1 MTPAV
6 PAAGHRRSPN
16 PPWRY
21 APFLAWPLGVAI
33 ALAFRVPLAIDET
46 RYLTVA
52 WEMFSRGDW
61 LVPHLNGEF
70 YTHKPPLLF
79 WLIGAGWSVFGVSEW
94 WPRLVPF
101 LLGLGGW
108 ALLWRLAR
116 RLWPEVED
124 ISPLAVSVAGGM
136 LVWALFQTLIMFDLL
151 LATCVLLGMLGL
163 ARAGAGESR
172 GWWLFGLGLGL
183 GILAKGPVALLHLLL
198 PAALG
203 PWWSPAAR
211 ARRGAWYAGVAGGF
225 AVGAVVALAW
235 VVPAALAGGEEY
247 SRMILWKQT
256 AERVTSSFAH
266 QRPWWWYLPL
276 LPLLVLP
283 WTLWR
288 PALRGA
294 LESARRLDGGAR
306 FCLAWAVPVFLAFCA
321 ISGKQPQY
329 LLPMLPAVALLAARG
344 IADRYEMSY
353 RAGRAAALLPLW
365 LVAAAMT
372 AGLLVPGDWH
382 RGWLEDVHP
391 AWTVA
396 LWVVL
401 VWAAAPF
408 RVSLLEGAAR
418 LHVATVLGLSLVAA
432 ALLGSA
438 TGRPYGVGPAAREIA
453 GLQQQGLVVGYY
465 GDYHGQLGFA
475 GRLREPLP
483 ELWDTADIAA
493 LAARDPTARVLVESR
508 GNPLAAAP
516 LLPGAVM
523 SYRTGYWSV
532 WKAADLAR
540 YPGVLESI
548 RARGPRQPVESTE

>member
-1 MTPAV
+1 VTNS
-6 PAAGHRRSPN
+6 R
-16 PPWRY
+16 WRY
-21 APFLAWPLGVAI
+21 APFLAWPLVVAI

-52 WEMFSRGDW
+52 WEMFVRGDW

-79 WLIGAGWSVFGVSEW
+79 WLVGAGWKLFGVNEW
-94 WPRLVPF
+94 WPRLVPL
-101 LLGLGGW
+101 LLGLAGW
-108 ALLWRLAR
+108 TLLWRLAR
-116 RLWPEVED
+116 RLWPQAED
-124 ISPLAVSVAGGM
+124 VSPLAVALAGGT
-136 LVWALFQTLIMFDLL
+136 LVWALTQTLIMFDLL

-163 ARAGAGESR
+163 ARAGTGDAR

-203 PWWSPAAR
+203 PWWSPTAR
-211 ARRGAWYAGVAGGF
+211 SRPGAWFARLGGSF
-225 AVGAVVALAW
+225 ALGAALALAW

-247 SRMILWKQT
+247 ARMILWKQT

-288 PALRGA
+288 PSIRGT
-294 LESARRLDGGAR
+294 LEAARRLDPGAR

-329 LLPMLPAVALLAARG
+329 LLPVVPAVALLAGRG
-344 IADRYEMSY
+344 MADRYEMSY
-353 RAGRAAALLPLW
+353 RVGRLVALLPVGIL
-365 LVAAAMT
+365 AAGMT
-372 AGLLVPGDWH
+372 AGVFVPGDWH

-391 AWTVA
+391 AWA
-396 LWVVL
+396 GGLWIVIA
-401 VWAAAPF
+401 WAALPF
-408 RVSLLEGAAR
+408 RVSLLEGTAR
-418 LHVATVLGLSLVAA
+418 LHVAMVLGLSIMAA

-453 GLQQQGLVVGYY
+453 ALQEQGLVVGYY

-483 ELWDTADIAA
+483 ELWGPEDIAE
-493 LAARDPTARVLVESR
+493 LAARDPSARVLVESR

-516 LLPGAVM
+516 LLPGSVM
-523 SYRTGYWSV
+523 AYRTGYWSV
-532 WKAADLAR
+532 WRATDLAR
-540 YPGVLESI
+540 NPQLLETI

>member
-1 MTPAV
+1 LLD
-6 PAAGHRRSPN
+6 AGDRTLKTQR
-16 PPWRY
+16 WRF
-21 APFLAWPLGVAI
+21 APFLAWPLVAVI

-52 WEMFSRGDW
+52 WEMLSQGDW

-79 WLIGAGWSVFGVSEW
+79 WLIGAGWSLFGANEW
-94 WPRLVPF
+94 WPRLVP
-101 LLGLGGW
+101 LLVGLGSW
-108 ALLWRLAR
+108 MLLWRLAR
-116 RLWPEVED
+116 RLWPQVED
-124 ISPLAVSVAGGM
+124 ISPLAVILAGGT
-136 LVWALFQTLIMFDLL
+136 LLWALTQTLIMFDLL
-151 LATCVLLGMLGL
+151 LAACVLLGMLGL
-163 ARAGAGESR
+163 ARAGAGERR

-183 GILAKGPVALLHLLL
+183 GILAKGPVALLHLLV

-211 ARRGAWYAGVAGGF
+211 QRTGAWYAGLGAGF
-225 AVGAVVALAW
+225 VLAAALALAW

-247 SRMILWKQT
+247 TRMILWKQT

-276 LPLLVLP
+276 LPLLFLP

-288 PALRGA
+288 PALKGA
-294 LESARRLDGGAR
+294 AGAARRLDFGAR
-306 FCLAWAVPVFLAFCA
+306 FCLAWGVPVFLAFCV

-329 LLPMLPAVALLAARG
+329 LLPVLPAIALLAARG

-353 RAGRAAALLPLW
+353 RAGRALALLPLC
-365 LVAAAMT
+365 VIAAAMT
-372 AGLLVPGDWH
+372 AGHLVPGDWH
-382 RGWLEDVHP
+382 QGWLEDVHP
-391 AWTVA
+391 AWTVG
-396 LWVVL
+396 LWAVL
-401 VWAAAPF
+401 GWAALPF

-453 GLQQQGLVVGYY
+453 ALQRQGLVIGYY

-475 GRLREPLP
+475 GRLDEPLP
-483 ELWDTADIAA
+483 ELWSPEDIVA
-493 LAARDPTARVLVESR
+493 LADADPAARVLVESR
-508 GNPLAAAP
+508 GNQLAAAP
-516 LLPGAVM
+516 LLPGVVM
-523 SYRTGYWSV
+523 AYRTGYWSV
-532 WKAADLAR
+532 WKATDLAR
-540 YPGVLESI
+540 HPQVLETI
-548 RARGPRQPVESTE
+548 RARGPRQAAESTE

>member
-1 MTPAV
+1 LTN
-6 PAAGHRRSPN
+6 RR
-16 PPWRY
+16 WRY
-21 APFLAWPLGVAI
+21 APFLAWPLVVAI

-52 WEMFSRGDW
+52 WEMFTRGDW

-94 WPRLVPF
+94 WPRLVP
-101 LLGLGGW
+101 LLVGLW
-108 ALLWRLAR
+108 AWAVLWRLAR

-124 ISPLAVSVAGGM
+124 ISPLAVVLAGGM
-136 LVWALFQTLIMFDLL
+136 LVWALTQTMIMFDLL
-151 LATCVLLGMLGL
+151 LAGCVLLGMLGL
-163 ARAGAGESR
+163 ARAGAGERR

-198 PAALG
+198 PASLG
-203 PWWSPAAR
+203 PWWSPVAKSR
-211 ARRGAWYAGVAGGF
+211 PGAWYAGLAGGF
-225 AVGAVVALAW
+225 LLGAVLALAW
-235 VVPAALAGGEEY
+235 VVPAAISGGEEY

-283 WTLWR
+283 WSLWK
-288 PALRGA
+288 PSLTGPVEA
-294 LESARRLDGGAR
+294 ARRLDYGAR
-306 FCLAWAVPVFLAFCA
+306 FCIAWAVPVFLAFCA

-329 LLPMLPAVALLAARG
+329 LLPVLPALALLAARG
-344 IADRYEMSY
+344 VADRYEMSY
-353 RAGRAAALLPLW
+353 RTGRAVALLPLC
-365 LVAAAMT
+365 LVAAGMT
-372 AGLLVPGDWH
+372 AGLFVPGDWH

-401 VWAAAPF
+401 GWAAGPF
-408 RVSLLEGAAR
+408 RVSLAEAAAR
-418 LHVATVLGLSLVAA
+418 LHVATVVGLSLVAA

-438 TGRPYGVGPAAREIA
+438 TGRPYAVGPAASEIA
-453 GLQQQGLVVGYY
+453 GLQQQGIVVGYY

-475 GRLREPLP
+475 GRLRQPLP
-483 ELWDTADIAA
+483 ELWGPGNIAE
-493 LAARDPTARVLVESR
+493 LAKRDPSARVLLESR
-508 GNPLAAAP
+508 SNPLAAAP
-516 LLPGAVM
+516 LLPSAVM
-523 SYRTGYWSV
+523 AYRTGYWSV
-532 WKAADLAR
+532 WNAADLAHN
-540 YPGVLESI
+540 PQVLETI

>member
-1 MTPAV
+1 LTN
-6 PAAGHRRSPN
+6 RR
-16 PPWRY
+16 WRY
-21 APFLAWPLGVAI
+21 APFLAWPLAVAI

-52 WEMFSRGDW
+52 WEMFTRGDW
-61 LVPHLNGEF
+61 LVPHLNHEF

-79 WLIGAGWSVFGVSEW
+79 WLIGAGWSLFGVSEW

-101 LLGLGGW
+101 LVGLGGW
-108 ALLWRLAR
+108 AALWRLAR
-116 RLWPEVED
+116 RLWPEAED
-124 ISPLAVSVAGGM
+124 VASLAVILAGGM
-136 LVWALFQTLIMFDLL
+136 LVWALTQTLIMFDLL
-151 LATCVLLGMLGL
+151 LASCVLLGMLGL
-163 ARAGAGESR
+163 ARAGTGDAR
-172 GWWLFGLGLGL
+172 GWWLFGIGLGL

-211 ARRGAWYAGVAGGF
+211 SRPGAWFARLAGGF
-225 AVGAVVALAW
+225 ALGAALALAW

-288 PALRGA
+288 PSLRGA
-294 LESARRLDGGAR
+294 AEAARRLDYGAR
-306 FCLAWAVPVFLAFCA
+306 FCLAWAVPVFLGFCA

-329 LLPMLPAVALLAARG
+329 LLPVLPALALLAARG
-344 IADRYEMSY
+344 MGDRYEMSY
-353 RAGRAAALLPLW
+353 RAGRALALLPLW
-365 LVAAAMT
+365 LIALAMA
-372 AGLLVPGDWH
+372 AGLFVPGDWH
-382 RGWLEDVHP
+382 RGWLEEVHP

-396 LWVVL
+396 LWAVL
-401 VWAAAPF
+401 GWAAAPF
-408 RVSLLEGAAR
+408 RVGLLEGAAR
-418 LHVATVLGLSLVAA
+418 LHVAMVLGLSLVAA

-438 TGRPYGVGPAAREIA
+438 TGRPYAVGPAAQEIA

-475 GRLREPLP
+475 GRLQAPLP
-483 ELWDTADIAA
+483 ELWDAGDIAA

-508 GNPLAAAP
+508 GNPLVAAP
-516 LLPGAVM
+516 VLPGAVM
-523 SYRTGYWSV
+523 AYRTGFWSV
-532 WKAADLAR
+532 WKATDLAR
-540 YPGVLESI
+540 NPGVLEAI